1 MNRKLERFEAAIDDY
16 SNEVKFGAQNNVKAF
31 NNRAYCFAK
40 LGHYHQAITDYTKV
54 LEIDLSNIHALHNR
68 GISFE
73 RLGHYVQAIADFS
86 EVIKLDSEN
95 ANAYFNRGCCYDS
108 IGEIDMAISD
118 YSVALELDMK
128 ASAQQ
133 NSDTNTPNN
142 ERITD
147 TAGK

>member
-1 MNRKLERFEAAIDDY
+1 M
-16 SNEVKFGAQNNVKAF
+16 
-31 NNRAYCFAK
+31 
-40 LGHYHQAITDYTKV
+40 
-54 LEIDLSNIHALHNR
+54 EIDAVNIHALHNR

-108 IGEIDMAISD
+108 IGEIDLAISD

-128 ASAQQ
+128 ASAQ
-133 NSDTNTPNN
+133 NPSNGATPNN
-142 ERITD
+142 ERIND
-147 TAGK
+147 GK